1 MPNGDLNKAL
11 GLEPLSGDPIPF
23 PQFLADLK
31 GNVGS
36 VSTAPAVVLRAIHDM
51 GKEDFKKEDDPER
64 KRFLQVLEQAG
75 IPSWRAFYHVCGSQL
90 FANRLLKRFLEPAAA
105 NGAQLKKMLIVEGG
119 PGAGKDYFKDGIERA
134 LERSATVYAVKGC
147 PDHENPLNL
156 LKLLP
161 EGSLAKVAEAIDM
174 PFEELEH
181 LMQTAN
187 SPCQHCYRE
196 VMGDLDGS
204 KEEEPSL
211 AKVMV
216 EKIRLTSRS
225 AGIFEWKPGQDCSL
239 VSALRRSNRGFIS
252 MPDAFLEREVE
263 PGKTDER
270 LILLDATQYRRLP
283 GLCSSAEATVAAS
296 PLDVFMFAT
305 TNKHSLAKFLDS
317 LPDKDAFTGRADQLK
332 LPYNLF
338 RVEEVRAYETE
349 LKRYDEVARFGPLAL
364 KMIATLA
371 VMSRYAVPDEKE
383 KFFIHPIDRMRLL
396 QGEDV
401 KVKPRSSSDWK
412 EIWGYE
418 PSVEASSGRYSGS
431 EGLAGNGR
439 SSSYR
444 VSAKSLPDDA
454 VLTPMFAINNIGS
467 DEGLVGLD
475 MRFMMSLL
483 SRINQ
488 YGLMKAKKRKG
499 GDSSVTALE
508 AIMLLRQAIHYAIT
522 DTSNLTTEQME
533 VLERCQMWL
542 GGRPVI
548 GETWTQEATTKKPGL
563 IESEYR
569 RLLKTQILHAFCPDY
584 EERAQELFED
594 YVLHAQAW
602 ATGESKV
609 KHPKHK
615 QIPVNDD
622 LLKELDLF
630 RLGKGKSGFLDE
642 DELRFRRSLT
652 TILSDKKDEFM
663 ALECQAQDLEPD
675 CQAARDLRVKL
686 AKTYQATWRTV
697 PELAIAIRAK
707 LDSEIGDLV
716 KKLLNTEVVSD
727 LEQKERDRLETAQ
740 QLLEDLGYSKAAR
753 ASVLEYTK
761 KFEVWKHQS

>member
-1 MPNGDLNKAL
+1 MQNGDLNKAL
-11 GLEPLSGDPIPF
+11 ALTPLSGDPIPF
-23 PQFLADLK
+23 VTFLSELK
-31 GNVGS
+31 GKSGRVA
-36 VSTAPAVVLRAIHDM
+36 TAPAVVLRAIHDM
-51 GKEDFKKEDDPER
+51 GKEDYKEEDDPER
-64 KRFLQVLEQAG
+64 RRFLQVLEQAG

-147 PDHENPLNL
+147 PEHENPINL

-161 EGSLAKVAEAIDM
+161 EGGLEQVAAAIDM

-187 SPCQHCYRE
+187 SPCQHCYDK
-196 VMGDLDGS
+196 VMGSLDEAN
-204 KEEEPSL
+204 KTPSL
-211 AKVMV
+211 AGV
-216 EKIRLTSRS
+216 EVEEIRLSSRS

-239 VSALRRSNRGFIS
+239 VAALRRANRGFIS

-270 LILLDATQYRRLP
+270 LVLLDATQYRRLP
-283 GLCSSAEATVAAS
+283 GLCTGSESTVAAS
-296 PLDVFMFAT
+296 PLDVFMFAS
-305 TNKHSLAKFLDS
+305 TNANSLARFLES
-317 LPDKDAFTGRADQLK
+317 LPDPDAFTGRADQVK

-371 VMSRYAVPDEKE
+371 VMSRYAVPKKDD

-396 QGEDV
+396 VGEDV
-401 KVKPRSSSDWK
+401 KVKPRSSSDWQ

-418 PSVEASSGRYSGS
+418 KSADTIPAGSGRFGA
-431 EGLAGNGR
+431 GLESQRTAA
-439 SSSYR
+439 SYR
-444 VSAKSLPDDA
+444 VNAKSLPDDA
-454 VLTPMFAINNIGS
+454 VLTPVFAINNIAS

-488 YGLMKAKKRKG
+488 YGLMKTKKSRGK
-499 GDSSVTALE
+499 DSSVTALE
-508 AIMLLRQAIHYAIT
+508 AIMLLRQAIHFQLT
-522 DTSNLTTEQME
+522 GTSNLTEEQIE

-542 GGRPVI
+542 GGRPVL
-548 GETWTQEATTKKPGL
+548 GETWTQESSAKKPGL

-602 ATGESKV
+602 ATGEKKV
-609 KHPKHK
+609 RHPKHK
-615 QIPVNDD
+615 QIPVNED

-630 RLGKGKSGFLDE
+630 RLGKGKTGFIDDE
-642 DELRFRRSLT
+642 ELKFRRSLT

-663 ALECQAQDLEPD
+663 AMECQAQDLEPD
-675 CQAARDLRVKL
+675 CQAARDLRVQL

-707 LDSEIGDLV
+707 LDTEIGDLV

-727 LEQKERDRLETAQ
+727 LKTEEREKLEIANTM
-740 QLLEDLGYSKAAR
+740 LEDLGYSKGAR
-753 ASVLEYTK
+753 ASVLEYAK